1 MSVLHQN
8 SGGIGKS
15 IPSALKISL
24 RHRPP
29 DISRVSGNLL
39 GVGDGFSNTSL
50 VLVEH
55 GYIAVHDI
63 IATTNNPWLEF
74 RAIYEGNIIKL
85 GLWCKQMRQEI
96 V

>member
-1 MSVLHQN
+1 MLSFNNQSTILSFTLHIVATTLCFAFDLSN
-8 SGGIGKS
+8 KN
-15 IPSALKISL
+15 
-24 RHRPP
+24 
-29 DISRVSGNLL
+29 DICC
-39 GVGDGFSNTSL
+39 F
-50 VLVEH
+50 H
-55 GYIAVHDI
+55 IAVHDI

>member
-8 SGGIGKS
+8 LGGIGKS
-15 IPSALKISL
+15 IPSALA
-24 RHRPP
+24 
-29 DISRVSGNLL
+29 ISRVSGNLL